1 MRTLRHRNEVHARR
15 RGFER
20 SARRAAVIFVETD
33 RRRGASLRGSAR
45 ALALARSTLS
55 DWCRGWS
62 EHRLTAR
69 TLGRPLRRLA
79 RGAREVALS
88 ALRALGRRADL
99 SLLKFLVP
107 EASRSAL
114 VDLWV
119 RAHVVWRRHRRKH
132 LLRLR
137 WTRAGAVW
145 ACDFTDPDRPME
157 EGFVAVFVV
166 RDLASG
172 ATLASEPLAWAGAAE
187 VERVLRRLFEVFGAP
202 LVLKHDNGSP
212 LIAWNVALLLAT
224 WGVLEL
230 RSPPRMPR
238 YNGSCEAGIGSL
250 SVLID
255 HVAAEH
261 GRAGHWSCDDVEAAR
276 QLGNHSADSPLDP
289 RRTPAE
295 VWDAR
300 TPITRAE
307 RRRLGNLY
315 RAHAARERELR
326 GLAADLA
333 LHPNEQ
339 ASIDRVAL
347 GHALVVAGYL
357 EERWRSICPPI

>member
-1 MRTLRHRNEVHARR
+1 MRILRRRTAVHARS

-20 SARRAAVIFVETD
+20 GARRAAVTYTRVE
-33 RRRGASLRGSAR
+33 RRRGASLRASAR
-45 ALALARSTLS
+45 ALALSKSTLW
-55 DWCRGWS
+55 DWCRGWT
-62 EHRLTAR
+62 EDRLTPR
-69 TLGRPLRRLA
+69 DIGRPLRRLA
-79 RGAREVALS
+79 RGAREVALFV
-88 ALRALGRRADL
+88 LRALGLRADL
-99 SLLKFLVP
+99 SLLKFNLP

-114 VDLWV
+114 VDLWERV
-119 RAHVVWRRHRRKH
+119 HRVWRRRRRTHR
-132 LLRLR
+132 LALR

-145 ACDFTDPDRPME
+145 ACDFTDPDRPMQ
-157 EGFVAVFVV
+157 GDFCAIFVV

-172 ATLASEPLAWAGAAE
+172 ETLASEPLSWAGAAE

-202 LVLKHDNGSP
+202 LVLKHDNGKS
-212 LIAWNVALLLAT
+212 LIAWNVALLLAA
-224 WGVLEL
+224 WGVLAL
-230 RSPPRMPR
+230 RSPIRLPR

-261 GRAGHWSCDDVEAAR
+261 GRAGRWSCDDVEAAR

-295 VWDAR
+295 VWDER

-307 RRRLGNLY
+307 RKRLANLY
-315 RAHAARERELR
+315 RAQEARERELR
-326 GLAADLA
+326 GLPADLA
-333 LHPNEQ
+333 LHDDEQ